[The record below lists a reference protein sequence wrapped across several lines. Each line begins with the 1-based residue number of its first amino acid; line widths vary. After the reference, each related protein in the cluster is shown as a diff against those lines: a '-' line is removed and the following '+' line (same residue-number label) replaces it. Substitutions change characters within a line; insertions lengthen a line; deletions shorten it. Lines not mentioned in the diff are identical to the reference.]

1 LNFEFFKINSLASC
15 FFLRKIMK
23 INEEVIIEPIGQGDK
38 NYETYVNGEL
48 VIEKKQLNHVSL
60 LFFFNKTR
68 EMS

>member
-1 LNFEFFKINSLASC
+1 LNFLKLIRLLLV
-15 FFLRKIMK
+15 FFLRKIIK
-23 INEEVIIEPIGQGDK
+23 INEEVIIEPIGQGYK